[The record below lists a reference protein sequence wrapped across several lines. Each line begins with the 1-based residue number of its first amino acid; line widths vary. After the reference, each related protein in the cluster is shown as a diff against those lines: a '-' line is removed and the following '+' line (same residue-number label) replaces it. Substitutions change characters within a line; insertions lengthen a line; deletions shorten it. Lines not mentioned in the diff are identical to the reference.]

1 MKDKPMTHQAS
12 ISSNKKKKKDTGY
25 QVWHFVL
32 AVPALAITLQLFLGS
47 LTPLPDEHNPY
58 TTRYVSGFP
67 SEYNSLYNDSYYL
80 EEHYKRMPEI
90 EILPLNLRGE
100 MTGPLLAS
108 VIQEYFP
115 ESTTEQASTLRDSLP
130 PCDDPRMI
138 VILPKGED
146 EPVF

>member
-1 MKDKPMTHQAS
+1 MKRETS
-12 ISSNKKKKKDTGY
+12 NSSTRQTKKDTGGY

-47 LTPLPDEHNPY
+47 LTPLPEEHNPY
-58 TTRYVSGFP
+58 MARYVSAFP
-67 SEYNSLYNDSYYL
+67 NDYNFYNDARHL
-80 EEHYKRMPEI
+80 EENYRSMPEI

-108 VIQEYFP
+108 VIKEYFP
-115 ESTTEQASTLRDSLP
+115 DSTTEQASTLRDSLP

-138 VILPKGED
+138 VIVPKAKD